1 MAMNI
6 FEQFPTGHMVEG
18 PHPQNCSNHW
28 MVEKARIF
36 MIAAH
41 EAVGQR
47 RKYTNE
53 LYAIHPMEVAA
64 KRATRP
70 NATIEDIVACVLHD
84 VPEDTKITRD
94 LIAAEF
100 GGEVAELVDGMTD
113 PSKPEDGVRVI
124 RRGIDNRHVRETSN
138 RVKANKLCDIDHN
151 IRNIARLD
159 PGFAR
164 KYLPEKKT
172 QMIDGD
178 MRAADPELYDTIM
191 AFIDAYMVEKGLEWK
206 PTTPEVIAAVD
217 AYYAAKE
224 A

>member
-1 MAMNI
+1 MNI
-6 FEQFPTGHMVEG
+6 FAQFPTGHTAEG
-18 PHPQNCSNHW
+18 PHPQNCSDHW

-70 NATIEDIVACVLHD
+70 NATIADIVACILHD
-84 VPEDTKITRD
+84 VPEDTNITLE
-94 LIAAEF
+94 LIDSEF
-100 GGEVAELVDGMTD
+100 GGEVAVLVDGMTD
-113 PSKPEDGVRVI
+113 VSKPEDGVRVI
-124 RRGIDNRHVRETSN
+124 RRGIDNRHVLGTSN

-178 MRAADPELYDTIM
+178 MREADPELYDANM
-191 AFIDAYMVEKGLEWK
+191 DFIDAYMAKKGLIWK

-217 AYYAAKE
+217 AYYAAKSS
-224 A
+224 